1 MVVLAGS
8 WVRASGHGR
17 CLLLPPSPTPSI
29 FLLPTFSLAFRAD
42 RFVLVRWVP
51 YVSRGMAEA
60 TRSSDSK
67 EEPNHSVV
75 SVHDRDG
82 SSPQPRTNSSGSP
95 SSPEV
100 DPESGLSVNP
110 DRKAAREC
118 RICYLALENSASE
131 SGPPIV
137 LGCSCKHDLAVA
149 HERCAQTWFEAK
161 GNRICE
167 ICGST
172 AKNVVPSGD
181 AASTEQ
187 MNEGDDPAM
196 APAQPSSSS
205 SSSSSSS
212 DRSLWRRQCF
222 LNFLLTFLV
231 FLCAFSWLYHYN
243 LPY

>member
-29 FLLPTFSLAFRAD
+29 FLLPTFSLTFRAD
-42 RFVLVRWVP
+42 RFVLVHTYDLSLSLSCLPHLMHLPPQVRWVP

-161 GNRICE
+161 GNR
-167 ICGST
+167 
-172 AKNVVPSGD
+172 
-181 AASTEQ
+181 
-187 MNEGDDPAM
+187 
-196 APAQPSSSS
+196 
-205 SSSSSSS
+205 
-212 DRSLWRRQCF
+212 
-222 LNFLLTFLV
+222 
-231 FLCAFSWLYHYN
+231 
-243 LPY
+243 

>member
-1 MVVLAGS
+1 
-8 WVRASGHGR
+8 
-17 CLLLPPSPTPSI
+17 
-29 FLLPTFSLAFRAD
+29 
-42 RFVLVRWVP
+42 
-51 YVSRGMAEA
+51 MAEA

-110 DRKAAREC
+110 ERKAAREC

-172 AKNVVPSGD
+172 AKNVVASGD

-196 APAQPSSSS
+196 APAQP
-205 SSSSSSS
+205 SSSSSS